1 MRKATEIILQ
11 YMEEQGIS
19 YREVARR
26 TGRSAQ
32 NVWNVLNGK
41 DGNRK
46 DGTKGRREPNYKTVV
61 DICSVL
67 GLKITI
73 QPNGEAQDPEALT
86 KAAELE
92 YIPFSAVQRILE
104 AGGYSMQIEAP
115 EKNPEKT
122 HKI

>member
-1 MRKATEIILQ
+1 MRAAETILH
-11 YMEEQGIS
+11 YMEEQGIT

-41 DGNRK
+41 DGNRP

-61 DICSVL
+61 DICTAL
-67 GLKITI
+67 DLKITI
-73 QPNGEAQDPEALT
+73 QPTDGAHDPEAII

-92 YIPFSAVQRILE
+92 YVPFSAVQRILE
-104 AGGYSMQIEAP
+104 AGGYSMRIEAP
-115 EKNPEKT
+115 EKNLEKT
-122 HKI
+122 QKN

>member
-1 MRKATEIILQ
+1 MRAAETILR

-32 NVWNVLNGK
+32 NVWQVLNGRT
-41 DGNRK
+41 GNRPE
-46 DGTKGRREPNYKTVV
+46 GAKGGREPNYKTVV
-61 DICSVL
+61 DICGVL

-73 QPNGEAQDPEALT
+73 QPTGDVHDPEAIT

-92 YIPFSAVQRILE
+92 YVPFSAVQRILE

-115 EKNPEKT
+115 EKNLEKT
-122 HKI
+122 QKN